1 MDYSTSS
8 SFSAADVS
16 PNADQKIRQQT
27 AFTGLL
33 TASVALGVAFRFFW
47 VGKREFWYDEV
58 LSVLFST
65 GQKKLYK
72 IPENVPFELSDFSGL
87 LRIPTENGFGD
98 TLRTIKALL
107 HGDLSEPHPPLLYLI
122 EHGWIRLFG
131 NSEGATRSAVML
143 MSVITLAVA
152 YFLGRRLLGHRGG
165 LIFTALLSL
174 NPFFLSHSLNL
185 RMYSPLAL
193 WACTSALCLLALMGV
208 DRSASKSS
216 PPTALNVW
224 VKWAL
229 RAGVALPLTAGLMTQ
244 YLFGYWFFALG
255 ALVLFL
261 DRRRWL
267 QHGLA
272 IGCGALLF
280 MPWFVWGTLKQ
291 LNNRKDV
298 IDRLSQTGEPVALML
313 QHGQDLAQTLANY
326 LLLGHLTTKMMPLS
340 EHIKP
345 TAVAIG
351 CGVIGFVVVCV
362 IGLIRHRQRWV
373 LVSCGLLGLF
383 PLLLALSV
391 DILANKNTL
400 GFGWGRATIVVLPGV
415 VLFVAAWLEKA
426 TGRWRETL
434 TIAILAVYLAVN
446 VADFEG
452 RDRQVFR
459 SVNAS
464 LLASDKPTLV
474 VMNTRAWGHVNRLTY
489 YLDEAS
495 NPDILATDPAALRT
509 ALDSALEQ
517 NPYPRILWLRSNYP
531 IWAAPETEAEVLALA
546 AETDQL
552 LQARYSLVA
561 SKSLEGTMNLDSF
574 ELQVYE

>member
-1 MDYSTSS
+1 MNYSTSS
-8 SFSAADVS
+8 SFSAADIP
-16 PNADQKIRQQT
+16 PNADKQVRQQT
-27 AFTGLL
+27 VFTGLL
-33 TASVALGVAFRFFW
+33 TVSIALGVAFRFLW

-58 LSVLFST
+58 LSLLFST
-65 GQKKLYK
+65 GQKKAYK
-72 IPENVPFELSDFSGL
+72 IPENIPFELSDFSKL
-87 LRIPTENGFGD
+87 LRLPAEDGFGD
-98 TLRTIKALL
+98 ALRTIKALL

-131 NSEGATRSAVML
+131 NSELATRSAVML
-143 MSVITLAVA
+143 MSLIALAVA

-193 WACTSALCLLALMGV
+193 WACTSALCMLALMGV
-208 DRSASKSS
+208 DRSASQAR
-216 PPTALNVW
+216 PLNGW
-224 VKWAL
+224 TKWAL

-267 QHGLA
+267 QHGLT
-272 IGCGALLF
+272 IGFGALLF

-298 IDRLSQTGEPVALML
+298 IERLSQTGEPVTLML
-313 QHGQDLAQTLANY
+313 QHGKDLAQTLANY
-326 LLLGHLTTKMMPLS
+326 LLLGHLATKMAPLS

-351 CGVIGFVVVCV
+351 CGVIGFVVLCV
-362 IGLIRHRQRWV
+362 VGLIRHRQRWV
-373 LVSCGLLGLF
+373 LVSCGLLGVF
-383 PLLLALSV
+383 PLLLALGV
-391 DILANKNTL
+391 DVLANKNTL

-415 VLFVAAWLEKA
+415 VLLVAAWLEKA

-434 TIAILAVYLAVN
+434 TVGILAVYLAVN

-452 RDRQVFR
+452 RDRKVFHA
-459 SVNAS
+459 VNAA
-464 LLASDKPTLV
+464 LLDSDKPTLV
-474 VMNTRAWGHVNRLTY
+474 VMNSRAWGHVNRLTY

-495 NPDILATDPAALRT
+495 NPDILATDPADLKT
-509 ALDSALEQ
+509 AVDAALE
-517 NPYPRILWLRSNYP
+517 NKGYPRVLWLRSNYP
-531 IWAAPETEAEVLALA
+531 IWAAPETEEAVLALA

-552 LQARYSLVA
+552 LQARYSLVDA
-561 SKSLEGTMNLDSF
+561 QSLEGTMNLDSF